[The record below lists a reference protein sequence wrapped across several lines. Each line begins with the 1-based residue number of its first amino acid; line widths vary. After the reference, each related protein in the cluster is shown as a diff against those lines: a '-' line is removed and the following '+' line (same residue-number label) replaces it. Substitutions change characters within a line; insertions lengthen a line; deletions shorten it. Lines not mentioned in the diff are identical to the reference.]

1 MKFPKPRLLLLAA
14 TLALSVTLPAHA
26 KARHAKPAPAPP
38 PQPLGPRPAVV
49 AFADELAAAQ
59 GWDAAALREQLSQAL
74 DLPRVKQLILPA
86 AGGTAKN
93 WAAYR
98 DRFIEPRR
106 LDAGLAFWA
115 ENEAALARAESR
127 YGVPA
132 EVVIGILGVETFYG
146 RITGGFKV
154 LDALATLAFDFP
166 TEHPRAADRQTFFRS
181 ELAEFLR
188 LCRENG
194 LAPEDVRGS
203 YAGALGLP
211 QFMPGS
217 WRRHAVDFDGDGRI
231 DLIASPADAI
241 GSVAHYLSEYGWQP
255 GQTTHYSVKLP
266 SSRHE
271 RARLLAPDIKPTFTA
286 AELLAA
292 GAQPSEAARE
302 HDGPMAVIELQNGP
316 KKPTTV
322 VLGTQNFWVVTRY
335 NWSAYYAMA
344 VIELGQAVKA
354 RRPPSTP
361 APSSPPAPA
370 TPPSGPP
377 AASAPS

>member
-1 MKFPKPRLLLLAA
+1 MKSPKSRLLILAA
-14 TLALSVTLPAHA
+14 TLALSLSFPADA
-26 KARHAKPAPAPP
+26 KPRHARPAPTPQ
-38 PQPLGPRPAVV
+38 PQPLGARPAVV

-86 AGGTAKN
+86 ASGTAKN

-98 DRFIEPRR
+98 ERFIEPRR
-106 LDAGLAFWA
+106 LEAGLAFWA
-115 ENEAALARAESR
+115 GNEAALARAESQ

-166 TEHPRAADRQTFFRS
+166 TEHPRAADRQAFFRN

-194 LAPEDVRGS
+194 LTPEDVRGS

-231 DLIASPADAI
+231 DLIASAADAI
-241 GSVAHYLSEYGWQP
+241 GSVAHYLSEYGWKP

-354 RRPPSTP
+354 RRLQAQPALAPAAPSAPP
-361 APSSPPAPA
+361 APSAP
-370 TPPSGPP
+370 G
-377 AASAPS
+377 

>member
-1 MKFPKPRLLLLAA
+1 MKSPKSRLLILAA
-14 TLALSVTLPAHA
+14 TLALSLSFPADA
-26 KARHAKPAPAPP
+26 KPRHARPAPTPQ
-38 PQPLGPRPAVV
+38 PQPLGARPAVV

-86 AGGTAKN
+86 ASGTAKN

-98 DRFIEPRR
+98 ERFIEPRR
-106 LDAGLAFWA
+106 LEAGLAFWA
-115 ENEAALARAESR
+115 GNEAALARAESQ

-166 TEHPRAADRQTFFRS
+166 TEHPRAADRQAFFRN

-194 LAPEDVRGS
+194 LTPEDVRGS

-231 DLIASPADAI
+231 DLIASAADAI
-241 GSVAHYLSEYGWQP
+241 GSVAHYLSEYGWKP

-266 SSRHE
+266 AGRHE

-316 KKPTTV
+316 KKPPTV
-322 VLGTQNFWVVTRY
+322 LLGTQNFWVVTRY

-354 RRPPSTP
+354 RRLQAQPALAPAAPSAPP
-361 APSSPPAPA
+361 APSAP
-370 TPPSGPP
+370 G
-377 AASAPS
+377 